1 MQLRSQVKQKYY
13 YSRENAEEA
22 AKILFVREEYEI
34 MELEVLV
41 DDIRDTDH
49 KRVEEAVEIKVQE
62 LIRKSEYENGYN
74 IYTDE
79 MLSEYRELAK
89 TEPFPIKIYVFEWE
103 WEKEKEEVE
112 EVVEERIVIE
122 EKPKPL
128 PPIRKKPKKEK
139 VEEELDL
146 ETIIN
151 NFLYD
156 K

>member
-34 MELEVLV
+34 LELEVLV

-122 EKPKPL
+122 EKPKPP